1 MSSPE
6 TIKVVLLG
14 EAGVGKTCIISQFIS
29 NVFDPD
35 TISSLSAQFISKQIE
50 LKDIKKI
57 IKYDIWDTA
66 GQERF
71 RALAKIFYKDAK
83 VICLC
88 YDITSKKTFE
98 ELKDYWYEQQTKLN
112 VDGDPIYA
120 VVANKNDLYET
131 SQVSDEEGK
140 AFAKSINGIFQSTS
154 AKSDNGITTLFE
166 NIGHRY
172 FDPNFDSNEK
182 DSIEKKEY
190 EKKKAEKE
198 AQKNVPPQTQRRGVK
213 LDTNKNKQQQKKKGF
228 C

>member
-1 MSSPE
+1 MSVE

-35 TISSLSAQFISKQIE
+35 TISSLSAQFISKQVE
-50 LKDIKKI
+50 LNDIKKI

-83 VICLC
+83 VICLV
-88 YDITSKKTFE
+88 YDICSKKSFT
-98 ELKDYWYEQQTKLN
+98 ELRDYWYEQQTKLN
-112 VDGDPIYA
+112 VDGDPIFA
-120 VVANKNDLYET
+120 VVANKSDLYES

-154 AKSDNGITTLFE
+154 AKSNTGISTLFD

-172 FDPNFDSNEK
+172 FDPNFDTNEK
-182 DSIEKKEY
+182 ESIEKKEY

-198 AQKNVPPQTQRRGVK
+198 AQKTVQPQTQRRGVK
-213 LDTNKNKQQQKKKGF
+213 LETNKAKQQKKKG
-228 C
+228 CC